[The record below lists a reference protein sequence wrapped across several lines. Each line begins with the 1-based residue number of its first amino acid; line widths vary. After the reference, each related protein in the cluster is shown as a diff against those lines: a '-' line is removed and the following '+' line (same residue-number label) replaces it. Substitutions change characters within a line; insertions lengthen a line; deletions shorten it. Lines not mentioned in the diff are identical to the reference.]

1 MAIPPRRL
9 MMPPSLLAVT
19 TGTSTI
25 TSLNIEIMNG
35 EKWAPLAKD
44 DLIMVQSQL
53 AKRLWSLV
61 DTPLMDRKFNY
72 KDKSFKNSRSLPTE
86 VWELSNGSYRTISP
100 TLTDSHISFGVILY
114 PVDADFCQ

>member
-35 EKWAPLAKD
+35 ENWAPLVKD
-44 DLIMVQSQL
+44 DPIMVQLQL
-53 AKRLWSLV
+53 AKRL
-61 DTPLMDRKFNY
+61 
-72 KDKSFKNSRSLPTE
+72 
-86 VWELSNGSYRTISP
+86 
-100 TLTDSHISFGVILY
+100 
-114 PVDADFCQ
+114 

>member
-44 DLIMVQSQL
+44 DLIMVQLQL
-53 AKRLWSLV
+53 VKRL
-61 DTPLMDRKFNY
+61 
-72 KDKSFKNSRSLPTE
+72 
-86 VWELSNGSYRTISP
+86 
-100 TLTDSHISFGVILY
+100 
-114 PVDADFCQ
+114 